1 MYGLGIIFLG
11 AVAIGA
17 LIGGII
23 VAIIWLVSYLF
34 ILKYESKRFRITK
47 RDTENY

>member
-1 MYGLGIIFLG
+1 MSDNLAAYGIMYGLGIIFLG

-34 ILKYESKRFRITK
+34 
-47 RDTENY
+47 